1 MAALTGHLIAPG
13 PADFTGWRLSADFEE
28 ATGQEPVVIPAHR
41 SAGVAP
47 DGAFS
52 LALPDGWREP
62 VAVTASTPSGFVA
75 GRTKLSANEVSQ
87 PVRLDVLPAPP
98 VPIEESPDP
107 TLGRRLRYTGRVLD
121 TLGTGAPADLLVVL
135 WGTPRGG
142 GDAYPLSVTR
152 TATDGYFSDLWPVD
166 ELDGAY
172 GVVQGGVQTSIPL
185 AAGRL
190 PDRILLVLAE
200 LPVPIAAESP
210 DDCECLPAPPRVPDA
225 LDLAA
230 NPASYAAD
238 LGGCGDVTVPNRT
251 VEEAT
256 FHAVVR
262 TSEPEVKGVTA
273 PEAVELSQPLAAYVA
288 TLVVERERLGTE
300 RERVVVERE
309 RLSGGTPRLAADQ
322 PVTAQATELMSARL
336 TDDSGPDLRLDPAI
350 LSAVARRP
358 DQLRSLDLIR
368 AEHLTLRKQI
378 GQAVLPLAR
387 PHPGRVTLDADHEI
401 DWDETPTTYQA
412 TTIAHGH
419 LLTLK
424 QVWRA
429 DGYSLGDLLY
439 SLPLA
444 PGQRKRVAIVDWRRE
459 EVASRSAERRESER
473 LGAQLVHDR
482 DISQVLDT
490 ALREN
495 TRGHSESNVG
505 AVGGGVAGF
514 IGAVV
519 FGVGGGYASS
529 SASAWQSSAR
539 SVAATSLSNMRDRTL
554 QAASAVRS
562 QRATVVQGARVGESV
577 RAQTEVLANHNHCH
591 AVTVEYFEVLRHFQV
606 TNEVADVQE
615 CLFVPLEITPFTPEK
630 ALRHRRVLEG
640 SLRRADLAG
649 SFAALERVVTGWENA
664 GVPVGRNADQP
675 ITDLDG
681 ELWLAFT
688 LLRPRDAADDGFDGT
703 DWEAYVPFLPQTP
716 GVPPNKLAE
725 HVWRT
730 YLGVARR
737 VDRDR
742 IWNTRI
748 APRVARRIAG
758 TLTLELVKADG
769 SPPAPVTIDP
779 TLVTP
784 FAQDRPL
791 LVTLRLD
798 QAPPGLAR
806 AAVSGVRFTFG
817 AALPG
822 LARVLATTAAMTY
835 RTAYATR
842 PLFGDWRLDNDLSN
856 TDDVLIPTPL
866 DAWERRNPRE
876 EDVRRAAALLGH
888 LNDHVEHYHHAIWWN
903 MDPGRRHLLL
913 DGYLAPNTGR
923 SVAGAVENRLIT
935 IVGNCLV
942 MPVAPGLHLDPG
954 YQANGTSLL
963 DAYATPPTPP
973 ARISVPTPGV
983 FAEAMPGACNS
994 CEVID
999 DTRFWRWEEAPIP
1012 GEPAD
1017 ILPLSTLTRRTT
1029 PAGVTAD
1036 DFPAPIVRMQTAPR
1050 APDPTGL
1057 AAALSL
1063 IGTPNLFRDLTGIDL
1078 TQANVAEAFKS
1089 TMSAAKEFG
1098 SQAAGL
1104 AQQRFQAGESERN
1117 LERIKQA
1124 RKSGLITEEQASE
1137 LASAA
1142 LGGAAGQAPAG
1153 GRPVDNPSV
1162 QKLLD
1167 RAAGSPDSHVK
1178 ITRSSGEVDVR
1189 TGARADGK
1197 MDFTVVPPV
1206 APLKQSKPLN
1216 CWAAVGAMMLG
1227 WRDRISISEAGAAE
1241 RAAPE
1246 WLAKQRAGTGL
1257 EAAEVAAFTAAL
1269 GLRRENP
1276 QSYLPKGIFLLLE
1289 AHGPLWVIGDVGFS
1303 DDRLSHAMIVTG
1315 IRGDGTAEG
1324 TRVTLVDPA
1333 LGAAREETYT
1343 NFARSMEAQDVVRL
1357 GLGIFHW

>member
-1 MAALTGHLIAPG
+1 MAALTGNLVAPE

-28 ATGQEPVVIPAHR
+28 VTGAEPAVIPAHR

-47 DGAFS
+47 GGAFT
-52 LALPDGWREP
+52 LELPEGWREP

-75 GRTKLSANEVSQ
+75 GRARLSAQEVGQ
-87 PVRLDVLPAPP
+87 PVRLEVTAAPP
-98 VPIEESPDP
+98 VPIEESDDP
-107 TLGRRLRYTGRVLD
+107 ALGRRLRYTGRVLD
-121 TLGTGAPADLLVVL
+121 TFGTGAQADLLVVL
-135 WGTPRGG
+135 WGVPQGG

-152 TATDGYFSDLWPVD
+152 TAVDGYFSDLWPAD
-166 ELDGAY
+166 LLDSAY
-172 GVVQGGVQTSIPL
+172 GVVQGGARTPIPL

-190 PDRILLVLAE
+190 PDRILLVLPE
-200 LPVPIAAESP
+200 LPVPVAAESP
-210 DDCECLPAPPRVPDA
+210 DDCACLPAPPRVPDA
-225 LDLAA
+225 VDLAA
-230 NPASYAAD
+230 NPAGYAAD
-238 LGGCGDVTVPNRT
+238 LGGCSDVTVPNRT
-251 VEEAT
+251 VEEVT

-273 PEAVELSQPLAAYVA
+273 PDPVELSKPLAAYVA
-288 TLVVERERLGTE
+288 TLVVEREKLADGKP
-300 RERVVVERE
+300 
-309 RLSGGTPRLAADQ
+309 RLSATAAR

-336 TDDSGPDLRLDPAI
+336 ADGNGPDLRLDPAI

-378 GQAVLPLAR
+378 GEAVLPLAR

-459 EVASRSAERRESER
+459 EVASRSAQRRESER

-482 DISQVLDT
+482 DISQVVDT

-495 TRGHSESNVG
+495 VRGHSESSVG
-505 AVGGGVAGF
+505 AVGGGIAGF

-529 SASAWQSSAR
+529 SSSAWQSSAR
-539 SVAATSLSNMRDRTL
+539 SVTATSLSNMRDRTL

-591 AVTVEYFEVLRHFQV
+591 AITVEYFEVLRHFQV
-606 TNEVADVQE
+606 TNEIADVQE
-615 CLFVPLEITPFTPEK
+615 CLFIPLEITPFTPEK

-649 SFAALERVVTGWENA
+649 SFAALERVVTGWEHA
-664 GVPVGRNADQP
+664 GVPAGRNADQV

-681 ELWLAFT
+681 ELWLSFT

-703 DWEAYVPFLPQTP
+703 DWDAYVPFLPQTP
-716 GVPPNKLAE
+716 GVPPGELAE

-737 VDRDR
+737 ADRDR
-742 IWNTRI
+742 FWNTRI
-748 APRVARRIAG
+748 APRVARRIAD
-758 TLTLELVKADG
+758 TLTLELLKADG
-769 SPPAPVTIDP
+769 TAVGPITIDP

-798 QAPPGLAR
+798 QAPPGATR
-806 AAVSGVRFTFG
+806 AAVARVRLRFG

-822 LARVLATTAAMTY
+822 LARVLATTARMTY
-835 RTAYATR
+835 RTDYATR
-842 PLFGDWRLDNDLSN
+842 PLVNDWRLDNDLSHS
-856 TDDVLIPTPL
+856 DDVVIPTPL
-866 DAWERRNPRE
+866 DSWERRNPRE
-876 EDVRRAAALLGH
+876 EDTRRATALLGH
-888 LNDHVEHYHHAIWWN
+888 LNDHIEHYHHAIWWN

-954 YQANGTSLL
+954 YQANGTGLL

-973 ARISVPTPGV
+973 LRVSVPTPGV

-1017 ILPLSTLTRRTT
+1017 ILPLSTLTRRTA

-1036 DFPAPIVRMQTAPR
+1036 DFPAPIVRMQSTPR

-1063 IGTPNLFRDLTGIDL
+1063 IGTPNLFRDITGLDL

-1089 TMSAAKEFG
+1089 TMNAAKEFG

-1104 AQQRFQAGESERN
+1104 AQQRFQATESERN

-1124 RKSGLITEEQASE
+1124 RKSGLITEQQAGE
-1137 LASAA
+1137 LAAAA
-1142 LGGAAGQAPAG
+1142 LGGAAGQAPTG

-1162 QKLLD
+1162 QKVLD
-1167 RAAGSPDSHVK
+1167 RAASSPDSHVK

-1189 TGARADGK
+1189 TGARADGR
-1197 MDFTVVPPV
+1197 MDFAVTPPV
-1206 APLKQSKPLN
+1206 APRKQSKPLN

-1227 WRDRISISEAGAAE
+1227 WRDRVSITEEAAAE

-1257 EAAEVAAFTAAL
+1257 ESGEVSAYTAAL
-1269 GLRRENP
+1269 GLRHENP
-1276 QSYLPKGIFLLLE
+1276 QSYLPRGIFMLLE
-1289 AHGPLWVIGDVGFS
+1289 AHGPLWVIGDVGFEN
-1303 DDRLSHAMIVTG
+1303 DRLSHAMIVTG

-1333 LGAAREETYT
+1333 LGAAREDTYA
-1343 NFARSMEAQDVVRL
+1343 NFARAMEAQDAVRL